1 MTSRKR
7 SLESDSV
14 WPPGGLFGPSPCQ
27 GQPKRHR
34 VYKRCS
40 HSSASLQAVT
50 PPVAS
55 PSPSPLRQSFIPE
68 NSLRTTFGPD
78 SSLPLPQLSDR
89 ATKLSRAGSDYSS
102 PMSHITN
109 SSPDEIQHSTPL
121 RVKLGLSASADGRPS
136 VTPYPSPK
144 KRGLTHEPL
153 PVGNLQHLLSGLG
166 NLQIQDPPPS
176 LPGPLS
182 RSSSARTGMT
192 VQTPPS
198 GTSKRGIF
206 RSGTGSS
213 EYAAFSSSPPGAPP
227 RKRQFIAPAVNHGS
241 PISRRQRN
249 SVAPEQLAP
258 ALQKLLS
265 ESDSEPELDVIMVDP
280 KDLAWPKLWARRGKK
295 TGWE

>member
-34 VYKRCS
+34 VYRRYP
-40 HSSASLQAVT
+40 HSPASLQAVT

-78 SSLPLPQLSDR
+78 GSLPLPQLSDR
-89 ATKLSRAGSDYSS
+89 TTKLSRAGFDYSS
-102 PMSHITN
+102 PMSHITD

-121 RVKLGLSASADGRPS
+121 RVRLALSASSDGRPS
-136 VTPYPSPK
+136 VFEDSSEEYQMDDGIILGDALSFAQETLS
-144 KRGLTHEPL
+144 HEPS
-153 PVGNLQHLLSGLG
+153 LSPPRWQSPTSTLGLG
-166 NLQIQDPPPS
+166 
-176 LPGPLS
+176 
-182 RSSSARTGMT
+182 SARTGMT

-198 GTSKRGIF
+198 GTSKRSIF

-227 RKRQFIAPAVNHGS
+227 RKRRFIAPAVNHGS

-249 SVAPEQLAP
+249 SVTPEQLAP
-258 ALQKLLS
+258 SLQTLLS
-265 ESDSEPELDVIMVDP
+265 ESDSEPEIEVIMVDP
-280 KDLAWPKLWARRGKK
+280 KDLGSPKLRARRGKK